1 MVMIR
6 YAIGICFFVNLS
18 ALSMDLEITSAKQKK
33 VKIPKKYRTLL
44 DVLPLEIQGLIG
56 NFLWQLNNVD
66 FNTIDCYEK
75 RILTEK
81 NPINDTTRYYEDEKP
96 LIEKRPN
103 YGVRPGVILSYQQW
117 HTYAKKNIILC
128 SHVFEDA
135 LIINHHSHQRC
146 ITQRWVFNDLMPQCF
161 SPHHNL
167 FATTTSTGRQI
178 KIRNVNNGEEV
189 KIIKSRCER
198 IQFGLDEPVIKIY
211 TPAWCY
217 KLYFDN
223 PTKRLLTFTSF
234 TWREAYLICTIY
246 GSNSEYKPSI
256 ISKKSIDYIV
266 YRGLPKK
273 IRYFL
278 KKYLN
283 TKIKFF

>member
-103 YGVRPGVILSYQQW
+103 YGVR
-117 HTYAKKNIILC
+117 
-128 SHVFEDA
+128 
-135 LIINHHSHQRC
+135 
-146 ITQRWVFNDLMPQCF
+146 
-161 SPHHNL
+161 
-167 FATTTSTGRQI
+167 
-178 KIRNVNNGEEV
+178 
-189 KIIKSRCER
+189 
-198 IQFGLDEPVIKIY
+198 
-211 TPAWCY
+211 
-217 KLYFDN
+217 
-223 PTKRLLTFTSF
+223 
-234 TWREAYLICTIY
+234 
-246 GSNSEYKPSI
+246 
-256 ISKKSIDYIV
+256 
-266 YRGLPKK
+266 
-273 IRYFL
+273 
-278 KKYLN
+278 
-283 TKIKFF
+283 